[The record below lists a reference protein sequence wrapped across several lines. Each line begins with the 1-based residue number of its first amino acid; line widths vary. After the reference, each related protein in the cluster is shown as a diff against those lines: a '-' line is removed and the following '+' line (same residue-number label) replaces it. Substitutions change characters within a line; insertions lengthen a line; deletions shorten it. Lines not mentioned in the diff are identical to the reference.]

1 MTGFPQRFY
10 TLSKRILQ
18 NKFVPF
24 LIEKFQLSHIDK
36 GVINATSIGTVR
48 VTTLG
53 IEETPRAHRG
63 LSAHSEYTL

>member
-24 LIEKFQLSHIDK
+24 LIEK
-36 GVINATSIGTVR
+36 GVINATSIVTVR

-53 IEETPRAHRG
+53 IEETPRTHRG